1 MEAQKWVTPSAG
13 CREEAEVREDDLGFS
28 WGSLSSGCVR
38 SARAGLPRVS
48 CLTSNPPVS
57 RACGRRPAPPP
68 SSGEPQGAPP
78 PSLVPAPPRS
88 LHRARSFQHRGQ
100 RLGPR
105 GRGACRAA
113 APPTPKARAWE
124 LRPLFT
130 LRSRAGK
137 DRKGGA
143 VVVTFLSFGV
153 LPPNHFWSAVPSPA
167 HPSLVPCMSSWNLQ
181 SLGGRQ
187 SLPGHWFLL
196 PISFRAQL
204 LRAFCVLS
212 PVLEARTIY

>member
-13 CREEAEVREDDLGFS
+13 CGEEAEVREDDLGFS
-28 WGSLSSGCVR
+28 WGSLSRGCVR

-48 CLTSNPPVS
+48 CLPLNRPAGVALPRPLPAESPRELRPLRSS
-57 RACGRRPAPPP
+57 RLRPAP
-68 SSGEPQGAPP
+68 STARAASAPW
-78 PSLVPAPPRS
+78 PAPRAPRQRRVPS
-88 LHRARSFQHRGQ
+88 GRPTHSTSR
-100 RLGPR
+100 RLG
-105 GRGACRAA
+105 
-113 APPTPKARAWE
+113 T
-124 LRPLFT
+124 LFT
-130 LRSRAGK
+130 LRSRADK

-143 VVVTFLSFGV
+143 VVVTFLSLGV

-167 HPSLVPCMSSWNLQ
+167 HTSLIPYMSSWNLQ